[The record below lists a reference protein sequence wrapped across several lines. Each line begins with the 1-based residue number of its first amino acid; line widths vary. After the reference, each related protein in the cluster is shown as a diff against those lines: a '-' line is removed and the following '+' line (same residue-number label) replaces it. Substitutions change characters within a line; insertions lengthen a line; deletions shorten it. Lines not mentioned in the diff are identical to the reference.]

1 MNLLDIIFFSLKLFG
16 AVTFIIVGFSFALYK
31 IKSSAKLNKKALT
44 IPVIEN
50 EPPKLIPEK
59 EIIIPESRP
68 VQRRF
73 VIMNEFNE
81 MNQSIENAYISINEE
96 SPDKNINTFN
106 QNKPLNIFSRY
117 SNNSFEPMHK
127 IKL

>member
-31 IKSSAKLNKKALT
+31 LKSAAKLKKKALT
-44 IPVIEN
+44 VPVIEN
-50 EPPKLIPEK
+50 EPEIIIPKK
-59 EIIIPESRP
+59 EIIIPESHP

-73 VIMNEFNE
+73 VIMNEFNNI
-81 MNQSIENAYISINEE
+81 NQSTENAYISLNEE
-96 SPDKNINTFN
+96 SPNKNINSFN
-106 QNKPLNIFSRY
+106 QDKPLNIFSRY